1 MKDDRKETLGS
12 AINGYNLM
20 IPRTLRAQESD
31 SLALVHV
38 GVVRLFDD
46 AEMWTVLKGREGVS
60 CDKVPCRKK
69 TSVEGVDDKASA
81 GDVCAEC
88 GH

>member
-1 MKDDRKETLGS
+1 MKNDGEEALGS
-12 AINGYNLM
+12 AVNGYNLM
-20 IPRTLRAQESD
+20 VPQALRAKESD
-31 SLALVHV
+31 SLAVVHV
-38 GVVRLFDD
+38 GVVRLLDD
-46 AEMWTVLKGREGVS
+46 AEVRTVLKGAEGVS
-60 CDKVPCRKK
+60 SDKVPCREK